1 MFSQPDCRK
10 YCVSLPPEN
19 IEIMAHK
26 KLYRTR
32 NDAKI
37 AGVCGGL
44 AEYLDIDVTIV
55 RIVFLLLLLTGSLG
69 FWIYLIIW
77 IVAPWDYMVK

>member
-1 MFSQPDCRK
+1 MCIFAA
-10 YCVSLPPEN
+10 EN
-19 IEIMAHK
+19 IEIMSHK

-44 AEYLDIDVTIV
+44 AEYLDVDVTVV
-55 RIVFLLLLLTGSLG
+55 RVIFLLLLLTGSLG
-69 FWIYLIIW
+69 FWIYLIFW
-77 IVAPWDYMVK
+77 LVAPWDYDVR